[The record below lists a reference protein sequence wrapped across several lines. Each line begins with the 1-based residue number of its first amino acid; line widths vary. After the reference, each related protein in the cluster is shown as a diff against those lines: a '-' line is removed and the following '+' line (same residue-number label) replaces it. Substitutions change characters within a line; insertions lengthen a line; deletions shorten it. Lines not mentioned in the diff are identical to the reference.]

1 MNDVN
6 YETIEQLVP
15 LFQKLKDQ
23 LTDEEIG
30 LIKSSNAYELLDARD
45 EVFYG
50 GTSYV

>member
-6 YETIEQLVP
+6 YETIKQLVP
-15 LFQKLKDQ
+15 VFQKLKDQ
-23 LTDEEIG
+23 LSDEEIR
-30 LIKSSNAYELLDARD
+30 LIKSSNAWELLDTRD